1 MLTKLKDYVGIST
14 TKQCQMMTS
23 LVARVKFIKIK
34 IVLGIIPKASQTK
47 FHQIWITKPKV
58 IHVQVPVP
66 RWENEKMKK
75 ISGLQNGASRG
86 LITNQSRFQGLQI
99 GARRN
104 TNRDSFR
111 DFKSGQ
117 KDYKLGQGFQIGA
130 KRFQIGAEITSR
142 GRQKGFQFGAGI
154 GNRFRTNF
162 IMNSKPL

>member
-66 RWENEKMKK
+66 RWEKRKNEKNFWVTKRGIK
-75 ISGLQNGASRG
+75 GIDYKPEQVSGV
-86 LITNQSRFQGLQI
+86 
-99 GARRN
+99 
-104 TNRDSFR
+104 TNRG
-111 DFKSGQ
+111 KKEYKQGQ
-117 KDYKLGQGFQIGA
+117 L
-130 KRFQIGAEITSR
+130 
-142 GRQKGFQFGAGI
+142 
-154 GNRFRTNF
+154 
-162 IMNSKPL
+162 